1 MFKSKIRDLIT
12 NRVLTP
18 VSVVKG
24 YKSPFRHRQ
33 VNLSLVSLILLLCHM
48 LMHSFHAHGKCMWYH
63 FFEVLVLGHSIFLFI
78 VCFIAVFFDNLA
90 KLKLVSSCQS
100 KLTVCVN
107 VTLKNRWIA
116 EIVFLWK
123 HIIWHTLYLH
133 ATLFIV
139 NQYYTLKIISVIT
152 RTWFK
157 CYRDQILMQHFL
169 SELV

>member
-78 VCFIAVFFDNLA
+78 VCFIPVFFDNLA

-107 VTLKNRWIA
+107 VTLNNRWIA
-116 EIVFLWK
+116 DSFSMKTYYLTYVILACHFIYCK
-123 HIIWHTLYLH
+123 SILY
-133 ATLFIV
+133 FENKIS
-139 NQYYTLKIISVIT
+139 YYKDLI
-152 RTWFK
+152 
-157 CYRDQILMQHFL
+157 
-169 SELV
+169 